1 MNKLISLLAAVACA
15 LLLATGMY
23 AQRSRT
29 VSDPQKTEANTPATP
44 APAPA
49 PETVK
54 AKYEGGVVGY
64 LKKQDGTLKFDDANH
79 RLVFRDKFAREY
91 FPIPYGAIT
100 ALYPETHSV
109 QPTSARVI
117 GAMPTPYGIG
127 MLSMLARKKV
137 RYMIVQYNDPDTK
150 ASGVTS
156 FKLDNKEMV
165 LSVINTLAQKSELTQ
180 RGEAYVRTD
189 KASATP

>member
-1 MNKLISLLAAVACA
+1 MNRLIRLLPAAACV
-15 LLLATGMY
+15 LLLTTGLF
-23 AQRSRT
+23 AQRART
-29 VSDPQKTEANTPATP
+29 VSDPQKPDIKTQATP

-54 AKYEGGVVGY
+54 AKYEGGVIGY
-64 LKKQDGTLKFDDANH
+64 SKKQTGTLKFDDANH
-79 RLVFRDKFAREY
+79 RLVFRDKYAREY
-91 FPIPYGAIT
+91 FPIPYSAII

-117 GAMPTPYGIG
+117 GAIPSPYGVG
-127 MLSMLARKKV
+127 MLSMLVRKKL

-150 ASGVTS
+150 ASGVAS
-156 FKLDNKEMV
+156 FKLDDKDML
-165 LSVINTLAQKSELTQ
+165 LSVLATLAQKSELTQ